1 MPPDPSR
8 VERPSGLRQIYPP
21 VTFKYPLAQ
30 KLIETPGIVTFDLL
44 VYFPPITLSYY
55 NDIPEFIMFDFN
67 KIVEME
73 SPNFERKEVKAQE

>member
-30 KLIETPGIVTFDLL
+30 KLIETPVHLL
-44 VYFPPITLSYY
+44 ALLRVFLQTEMTDFPTLSYSSTS
-55 NDIPEFIMFDFN
+55 DF
-67 KIVEME
+67 
-73 SPNFERKEVKAQE
+73 STLSYT

>member
-30 KLIETPGIVTFDLL
+30 KLIETPASTV
-44 VYFPPITLSYY
+44 PILYLHVSQSFLKLWALTWHENEIIKKKLTY
-55 NDIPEFIMFDFN
+55 E
-67 KIVEME
+67 
-73 SPNFERKEVKAQE
+73 

>member
-30 KLIETPGIVTFDLL
+30 KLIETPVIGLIFWELGILSLDVLNF
-44 VYFPPITLSYY
+44 FMIT
-55 NDIPEFIMFDFN
+55 IF
-67 KIVEME
+67 
-73 SPNFERKEVKAQE
+73 